1 MSMIKNW
8 IRLLK
13 LSLIVLNKSLFGPQR
28 VRNLDPLDQ
37 FTALDKLAFS
47 ETLQCTKN
55 CLKTSK
61 LHLDKINLW
70 SHLLSAQGKNK
81 R

>member
-1 MSMIKNW
+1 MIKNC

-13 LSLIVLNKSLFGPQR
+13 LSLIVLNQSHLATE
-28 VRNLDPLDQ
+28 VRNLAMDPLDQ

-47 ETLQCTKN
+47 ETLKCTKEMA
-55 CLKTSK
+55 SK
-61 LHLDKINLW
+61 LHLDKINPW
-70 SHLLSAQGKNK
+70 SHLLSAQGENT

>member
-1 MSMIKNW
+1 MIKNW

-13 LSLIVLNKSLFGPQR
+13 LSLIVLNQNHLGPQR
-28 VRNLDPLDQ
+28 VRNWDPLDQ
-37 FTALDKLAFS
+37 FTALDKMAFS
-47 ETLQCTKN
+47 ETLKCTKN
-55 CLKTSK
+55 GFKTSK

-70 SHLLSAQGKNK
+70 SHLLSAQGKNT